1 MKEMLTELH
10 DAALSQLNPS
20 VLSSDSFRAMI
31 YLLLG
36 IGISVFFI
44 KKLRGI
50 VSWWIGLTL
59 FVEIMHFITYQTP
72 LGTMFPI
79 CQTLFKYDVFSM
91 FAQLCVGTKLCDIIL
106 YIRALLEGTIGSAVM
121 IIWNFVVYFWNFMK
135 ENSALKF
142 YI

>member
-31 YLLLG
+31 YLLFG

-50 VSWWIGLTL
+50 VSW
-59 FVEIMHFITYQTP
+59 
-72 LGTMFPI
+72 
-79 CQTLFKYDVFSM
+79 
-91 FAQLCVGTKLCDIIL
+91 
-106 YIRALLEGTIGSAVM
+106 
-121 IIWNFVVYFWNFMK
+121 
-135 ENSALKF
+135 
-142 YI
+142 

>member
-31 YLLLG
+31 YLLFG

-91 FAQLCVGTKLCDIIL
+91 FAQLCVGARSYSCRKSMPFPWQS
-106 YIRALLEGTIGSAVM
+106 G
-121 IIWNFVVYFWNFMK
+121 WNYQFASPTAPWQGIPNGK
-135 ENSALKF
+135 K
-142 YI
+142 